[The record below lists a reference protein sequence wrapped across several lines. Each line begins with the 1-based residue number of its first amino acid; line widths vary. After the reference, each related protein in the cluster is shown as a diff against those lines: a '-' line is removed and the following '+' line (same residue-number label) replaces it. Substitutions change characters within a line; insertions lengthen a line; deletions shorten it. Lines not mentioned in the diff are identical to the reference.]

1 MCATSLIGPYQLDD
15 IIARGQGAPRT
26 AAQFLSDVYSLAK
39 LLPDG
44 QTVLNLAASRYEFLV
59 GFAAAIIR
67 GQITLLPHSRAPH
80 AIRRI
85 ADDFPGSYV
94 LTDRDGQREEIE
106 SISVQIQLAPSTVSL
121 PAVVPR
127 IPSDQVV
134 AVAFTSGTTGNPVP
148 NRKTWGA
155 LTAVARATGLRLGI
169 KERACVTVVAT
180 VPHQHMFGLEASIM
194 LPIMHG
200 LAMHAGRPLFPADVR
215 SVLAEV
221 PDRWL
226 LVTTPLHLRACV
238 ADGVAVSKGG
248 LVLSATAP
256 LAVDLARQ
264 AERQFQSEVHEIF
277 GFAEAGSVAERRTI
291 AGDEWKPLD
300 GVRVDQEG
308 TAYVVKAPYLPGPV
322 LVPDHLSLLPNGDF
336 VVHGRKADHVNVA
349 GHRISLGD
357 LNAKLLQIEGVH
369 DGVFVLPD
377 EETGLVTRLMA
388 FVVAPGKS
396 SEEILRDLRAHI
408 DPVFLPRPLVCV
420 PKLPRN
426 ETGKLPRE
434 SINEMIRQWKE
445 QNGHDV

>member
-1 MCATSLIGPYQLDD
+1 MRATSLIGPYQPDD
-15 IIARGQGAPRT
+15 IIARGQGTPRT
-26 AAQFLSDVYSLAK
+26 VAQFLSDVSSLAD
-39 LLPDG
+39 LLPDCP
-44 QTVLNLAASRYEFLV
+44 TVLNLAASRYEFLV
-59 GFAAAIIR
+59 GFAAAIMR
-67 GQITLLPHSRAPH
+67 RQITLLPYSRAPY
-80 AIRRI
+80 ALRRI
-85 ADDFPGSYV
+85 ADDFPGSYA
-94 LTDRDGQREEIE
+94 LTDRDEQREEIE
-106 SISVQIQLAPSTVSL
+106 SISVQIQQAPSPVSL

-127 IPSDQVV
+127 IPLDQVV

-155 LTAVARATGLRLGI
+155 LTAVARATGSRLGI
-169 KERACVTVVAT
+169 KERDRVTVAAT
-180 VPHQHMFGLEASIM
+180 VPHQHMFGLEASVM
-194 LPIMHG
+194 LPITYG
-200 LAMHAGRPLFPADVR
+200 LSMYAGRPLFPADVR
-215 SVLAEV
+215 SVLMDV

-238 ADGVAVSKGG
+238 ADGVAVPTGG

-256 LAVDLARQ
+256 LTVELARQ
-264 AERQFQSEVHEIF
+264 AERQFRSEVHEIF

-322 LVPDHLSLLPNGDF
+322 PVPDHLSLLPNGDF
-336 VVHGRKADHVNVA
+336 VVHGRKADQVNVA
-349 GHRISLGD
+349 GYRASLGD
-357 LNAKLLQIEGVH
+357 LSAKLLQIEGVH

-377 EETGLVTRLMA
+377 GETGLVTRLMA

-396 SEEILRDLRAHI
+396 GEEILRDLRAHI

-434 SINEMIRQWKE
+434 AVEDMIRRWRE
-445 QNGHDV
+445 QHDGEV